1 MNTFQRALRS
11 VTRKPIKSALLLLVI
26 VTVSLLLLCGM
37 ACQNASIQTQDSTR
51 QAVGAGLRLDANEAN
66 RSKRLDEC
74 VKQIGDSMEGSYGG
88 VHMEIL
94 ENGFGTQLLV
104 YTDNSFESL
113 DTADIDRLQF
123 LIFFP
128 QPFPLIPFALF
139 TALIFLLVS
148 RTSHSLNKFR
158 SGVKSLSAPSPALS
172 TLSLT
177 AIKRTPF

>member
-74 VKQIGDSMEGSYGG
+74 V
-88 VHMEIL
+88 
-94 ENGFGTQLLV
+94 
-104 YTDNSFESL
+104 
-113 DTADIDRLQF
+113 
-123 LIFFP
+123 
-128 QPFPLIPFALF
+128 
-139 TALIFLLVS
+139 
-148 RTSHSLNKFR
+148 
-158 SGVKSLSAPSPALS
+158 
-172 TLSLT
+172 
-177 AIKRTPF
+177 